1 MAQNIYDR
9 PDFFAGYS
17 QLERSVAG
25 LSGAAEWPL
34 LQPLLPAMAG
44 LRVVDLGC
52 GFGWFCRWARTQ
64 GAAQVFGLDLSENML
79 ARARA
84 MTEDPAITYQR
95 ADLEQV
101 DLPEAAFD
109 LAYSALALH
118 YLPDIGP
125 LLRTVRQSLMP
136 GGRFVFSVEHP
147 VLTAPARQG
156 WTTDAEGR
164 HAWPVN
170 GYLDEGARTTDWLA
184 PGVVKYHRTVA
195 TTLNSLIQ
203 NGFTISAVEEYGA
216 TLEQVTARPEWAR
229 ERERPL
235 FLLVSAHASGRST
248 TMPS

>member
-17 QLERSVAG
+17 QLERSIAG

-34 LQPLLPAMAG
+34 LRPLLPVMAG

-64 GAAQVFGLDLSENML
+64 GAAQVLGLDLSENML

-101 DLPEAAFD
+101 ELPESAFD

-125 LLRTVRQSLMP
+125 LLRTVRRSLVP

-147 VLTAPARQG
+147 VLTAPVRQG

-170 GYLDEGARTTDWLA
+170 GYLDESARTTDWLA

-203 NGFTISAVEEYGA
+203 NGFTIAAVEEYGA
-216 TLEQVTARPEWAR
+216 TLEQVAARPEWAR

-235 FLLVSAHASGRST
+235 FLLVSAHASGRSM

>member
-34 LQPLLPAMAG
+34 LRPLLPELAG

-52 GFGWFCRWARTQ
+52 GFGWFPRWARTQ
-64 GAAQVFGLDLSENML
+64 GAASVLGLDLSENML

-84 MTEDPAITYQR
+84 MTSDAAITYRR
-95 ADLEQV
+95 ADLEQL
-101 DLPEAAFD
+101 DLPEAGFD
-109 LAYSALALH
+109 LAYSALVLH

-125 LLRTVRQSLMP
+125 LLRTVRRALVP

-147 VLTAPARQG
+147 VLTAPVRQG

-164 HAWPVN
+164 HAWPIN

-195 TTLNSLIQ
+195 TILNTLIQ
-203 NGFTISAVEEYGA
+203 NGFAIAAVEEYGA
-216 TLEQVTARPEWAR
+216 TLEQVAARPEWAR

-235 FLLVSAHASGRST
+235 FLLVSAQALRSDSR
-248 TMPS
+248 PP